1 MIRVIQ
7 EFPSL
12 PIFNQP
18 EVDLCIGIYFM
29 PLKMAMP
36 YQILARFVH
45 LRLLYETYQTN
56 QSYGKSILISNILSF
71 FRQQQN

>member
-29 PLKMAMP
+29 SLKMAMP

-45 LRLLYETYQTN
+45 LRLLYENLPDQPELWEKYTY
-56 QSYGKSILISNILSF
+56 
-71 FRQQQN
+71 